1 MPFVRVDA
9 YEGRSKEQVR
19 NLLDAIQRAVLSAF
33 GVPLRDRYQVY
44 QEHSESN
51 FIIQD
56 TGLDIDRTRKVVFI
70 GITSRQRTEQQKTN
84 LYSKLVEELNA
95 CGIEPNDIVVSIVT
109 NSDADWSFG
118 NGRAQF
124 LTGELSIAATEE

>member
-1 MPFVRVDA
+1 MPFLRVDA
-9 YEGRSKEQVR
+9 YDGRSKKQVKE
-19 NLLDAIQRAVLSAF
+19 LLDAIHRAILSAF

-51 FIIQD
+51 FIVQD
-56 TGLDIDRTRKVVFI
+56 TGIGIDRTKNVVFI
-70 GITSRQRTEQQKTN
+70 GITSRQRTEAQKTM
-84 LYSKLVEELNA
+84 LYTKLIEELKT
-95 CGIEPNDIVVSIVT
+95 CGIEQNDIVVSIVT

-124 LTGELSIAATEE
+124 LTGEL